1 MQGAYSKCGQTLC
14 TNGGGVLFGSV
25 MKIRH
30 YEVRVDGKTCCK
42 AYNELIAKI
51 CASAIAD
58 AVGKEVELTYIAY
71 QDENNN

>member
-1 MQGAYSKCGQTLC
+1 
-14 TNGGGVLFGSV
+14 
-25 MKIRH
+25 MKVRY

-42 AYNELIAKI
+42 AYNETIAKI

-58 AVGKEVELTYIAY
+58 AIGQEVELTYIAY